1 MKKLFALLLALGLLF
16 SFAMAEDEVVELSW
30 DSVSEETK
38 AAGEFQQVAFQDP
51 AVTLISWVPAN
62 MAAQD
67 VSSLAEQ
74 GVVAA
79 FATADEAYAI
89 TVSALNVSGLEEY
102 AAALG
107 IMDSAK
113 LVMVNDLQAI
123 AAEVPD
129 QDIDMLIVPITETTI
144 LVYAFTPLNGDE
156 EWDET
161 KGVIV
166 SSIQLA
172 Q

>member
-1 MKKLFALLLALGLLF
+1 MKKLFALILALGLLF
-16 SFAMAEDEVVELSW
+16 SFAMAEDEAIELSW
-30 DSVSEETK
+30 DNVSEETK
-38 AAGEFQQVAFQDP
+38 AVGEFQQVSFPDP
-51 AVTLISWVPAN
+51 AVTLIYWVPAN

-67 VSSLAEQ
+67 VSSLADQ

-79 FATADEAYAI
+79 FTTEDEAYAI
-89 TVSALNVSGLEEY
+89 TVSALNVPSLEEY
-102 AAALG
+102 AAGLG
-107 IMDSAK
+107 IADSAK
-113 LVMVNDLQAI
+113 LVMVNGLQAV

-129 QDIDMLIVPITETTI
+129 QDIDMLIVPITETMI

-161 KGVIV
+161 KGAIV